1 MSSSQQEDLFGAPFI
16 GAIFYMF
23 LFGVATTQVYL
34 FFRFNSQV
42 YFLNKGAVIVLWIMA
57 LLDICFL
64 FHYLFHYLVVNR
76 SDGTMIWSFNAQLT
90 MNFLLMNLAQWSYT
104 LRLWQVLSV
113 QRKLRLVLC
122 ACLSLLIL
130 ENLAFCI
137 YISSHMHVGDGFA
150 TLASVRTYMII
161 VLINSIIIDLII
173 SLSLMYGLSKF
184 GNKLGWTDSN
194 FIFIVAYMV
203 NTGAL
208 ATLFCVSSFIPYLVK
223 SLTGAKENNECIT
236 FKIIHTGLYLNSFLA
251 MMNARHYFQRS
262 DSNEPPR
269 EPISVI
275 PPTLPTGRRSGN
287 YASSDLRN
295 HFGPS
300 RRDETINEAGLPLF
314 KPAANVHLVQE
325 EFKMLEI
332 KVDTERVR
340 E

>member
-90 MNFLLMNLAQWSYT
+90 MNFLLMNLAQWRVLHTTAMAGFKCSAKASPGP
-104 LRLWQVLSV
+104 LRMPV
-113 QRKLRLVLC
+113 
-122 ACLSLLIL
+122 AINFGEPGLLHL
-130 ENLAFCI
+130 
-137 YISSHMHVGDGFA
+137 YIKPYA
-150 TLASVRTYMII
+150 RWRWVRYSCKRQ